1 MSVYLDAS
9 VVVPLFVDEDST
21 PRMIAWLAGGQPV
34 TLSDWTVAEVSS
46 AMSHHVRRERLDP
59 DERDAAETNLN
70 AWLDLGVAPEALD
83 PLDVIDAR
91 TLLHRHPKLR
101 TPDALYLAIVHR
113 LRADLATYDEDLAE
127 AAVRDGVVVIAP

>member
-21 PRMIAWLAGGQPV
+21 DRMIAWLAGGGPV

-70 AWLDLGVAPEALD
+70 TWLDLSVTPQAVDPE
-83 PLDVIDAR
+83 DVINAR
-91 TLLHRHPKLR
+91 ALLHRHQNLR
-101 TPDALYLAIVHR
+101 TPDALHLAIVHR
-113 LRADLATYDEDLAE
+113 LGVDLATYDQDLAE
-127 AAVRDGVVVIAP
+127 AAIRDGVVVVAP